1 MIIVNDLQD
10 ATMMKDKLSR
20 IIRNSVNC
28 DKSSK
33 DILVELMFLVE
44 DLSENIDRIDR
55 MNSKILVES
64 SREI

>member
-10 ATMMKDKLSR
+10 ATQMKDKLSR

>member
-10 ATMMKDKLSR
+10 ATMMKNKLSR

-44 DLSENIDRIDR
+44 DLSKNINR

>member
-10 ATMMKDKLSR
+10 ATMMKNKLSR

-44 DLSENIDRIDR
+44 DLGKNIDR
-55 MNSKILVES
+55 MNSKILVEN

>member
-1 MIIVNDLQD
+1 
-10 ATMMKDKLSR
+10 MMKDKLSR